1 MSSPVFTLFGSLPAE
16 IRLQIWRESCHAR
29 VVEVNYDGDKDRCH
43 TPTEAPAI
51 LHVCQESRY
60 ETTRM
65 YKKLFGT
72 RTQAAHIY
80 FHPDLDTL
88 YIPRP
93 KLMGYDTASRD
104 FTKLVTGASH
114 VRNLALDHV
123 NPAVRRPW
131 ETYNKY
137 ILMQSFTR
145 VAEVY
150 MVLNSNPAPPP
161 EGIQHGFVKL
171 AEPIGDPTSISRLLA
186 DLKESFTYEAGA
198 TFEDAKSGFQ
208 TEHHQPTAPPLVL
221 KSKINADYLR
231 LL

>member
-1 MSSPVFTLFGSLPAE
+1 MSPPSFTLFGSLPVE

-29 VVEVNYDGDKDRCH
+29 VVEVNYDADKDHCN

-60 ETTRM
+60 ETMRM

-72 RTQAAHIY
+72 RTQEARIY
-80 FHPDLDTL
+80 FHPALDTL

-93 KLMGYDTASRD
+93 ELMGYDTASRD
-104 FTKLVTGASH
+104 FTDLVTGASH

-137 ILMQSFTR
+137 VLMQSFTQ
-145 VAEVY
+145 VNEVY
-150 MVLNSNPAPPP
+150 MILNSNPAPEA

-208 TEHHQPTAPPLVL
+208 TEHHHPTAPPLVL
-221 KSKINADYLR
+221 KSKINTDYLR